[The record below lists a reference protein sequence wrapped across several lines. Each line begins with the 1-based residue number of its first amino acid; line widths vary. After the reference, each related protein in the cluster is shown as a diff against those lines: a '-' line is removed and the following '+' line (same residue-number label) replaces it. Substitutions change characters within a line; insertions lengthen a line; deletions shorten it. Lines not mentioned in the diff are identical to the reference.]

1 MGLLDEKSNQVFNEL
16 NLFME
21 NEGIKVIDLPPHIT
35 LGTYENIEE
44 TELVKYITSFAKRY
58 NPIPL
63 RFSHLGI
70 FEDNVLFA
78 EPKVTKQLLNFHSD
92 LHQKYDDLYS
102 RNGYFYS
109 LESNSWVPH
118 VSLSIGNRVRILD
131 ALDVMLDN
139 FSAFNGFIK
148 YIAIYEFYPITKL
161 HTIELKRSE

>member
-1 MGLLDEKSNQVFNEL
+1 MGLLDENSNQTFNEL
-16 NLFME
+16 DLFME

-44 TELVKYITSFAKRY
+44 VELLSYIRKFAKKY
-58 NPIPL
+58 EPIPL

-78 EPKVTKQLLNFHSD
+78 EPKVTKQLLNFHAD
-92 LHQKYDDLYS
+92 LHQNYDNIYS

-109 LESNSWVPH
+109 LESNAWVPH
-118 VSLSIGNRVRILD
+118 VSLSIGNRARILD
-131 ALDVMLDN
+131 ALDVMLDH
-139 FSAFNGFIK
+139 FSAFDGYLK
-148 YIAIYEFYPITKL
+148 YIAIYEFYPIEKL

>member
-1 MGLLDEKSNQVFNEL
+1 MGLLDEASNQVFNEL
-16 NLFME
+16 DLFME

-44 TELVKYITSFAKRY
+44 KELLDYIKSFASNY
-58 NPIPL
+58 EPIPL

-78 EPKVTKQLLNFHSD
+78 EPKVTKQLLDFHED

-109 LESNSWVPH
+109 LKSNSWVPH
-118 VSLSIGNRVRILD
+118 VSLSIGNRARILD
-131 ALDVMLDN
+131 SLDVMLDY
-139 FSAFNGFIK
+139 FKAFDGYLK

-161 HTIELKRSE
+161 HTIELKRHE